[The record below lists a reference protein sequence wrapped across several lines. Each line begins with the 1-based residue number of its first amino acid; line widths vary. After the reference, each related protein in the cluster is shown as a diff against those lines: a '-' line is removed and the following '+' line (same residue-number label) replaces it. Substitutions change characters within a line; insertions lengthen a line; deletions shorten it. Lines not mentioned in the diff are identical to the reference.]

1 MNTFQALSGGFADI
15 LTFFNL
21 LVIFGGGLFGTIV
34 GALPG
39 LGPSAGI
46 ALMIP
51 LTFGLPVNS
60 ALCLL
65 SGVYMGTMY
74 GGRLTAILINTP
86 GDAPAIMTALDGY
99 PLMKQGKG
107 GFALGLSAYS
117 SFIGGFFGLVVLV
130 FLSPLLSIVVVKF
143 GAAEYFMLMIVGL
156 YTISL
161 LSEGSIIKALLM
173 SLFGFQLGMFGA
185 DYVSGFVRFAFVPE
199 LIEGV
204 DFVAIIMGL
213 YGIGEVLINIEKGV
227 KENLGKPSFRMKEF
241 IPDAKSLKQVT
252 KPILRGSAIGTAIGI
267 LPGAGGTI
275 ATFLSYATEKRVSK
289 HPEKFGKGAIEG
301 LSSVEASNNASV
313 PGALIPLITM
323 GIPGSGG
330 TAILLGALIM
340 YGLRPGP
347 LLMVESGPIIW
358 AMIAGLIVGNI
369 MLFFSNVL
377 LIPMFI
383 NIIRIAQKY
392 VSQLVAALCVIG
404 AFALN
409 YSLFNVWVMLFFG
422 VVGYLMKKFKY
433 PSGSLILSIVLAPL
447 TENYLRQALI
457 ISQGKYSV
465 FFTRP
470 ISLSIFILLVAVTL
484 YTIYRNLT
492 AKKRAAA
499 ADADKNKNS

>member
-1 MNTFQALSGGFADI
+1 MGAIQDLLSGFGDI
-15 LTFFNL
+15 LTLYNI
-21 LVIFGGGLFGTIV
+21 VIIFSGGLFGTIV

-51 LTFGLPVNS
+51 LTFGMPVNS

-65 SGVYMGTMY
+65 CGVYMGTMY

-107 GFALGLSAYS
+107 GLALGLSAYS
-117 SFIGGFFGLVVLV
+117 SFIGGTFGLIILV
-130 FLSPLLSIVVVKF
+130 FLSPVVSEIAVKF
-143 GAAEYFMLMIVGL
+143 GAPEYFMLMIVGL

-161 LSEGSIIKALLM
+161 LTEGSILKALLM
-173 SLFGFQLGMFGA
+173 SFFGFQIGMFGS
-185 DYVSGFVRFAFVPE
+185 DYVSGHVRFAFTPE
-199 LIEGV
+199 LIEGI

-213 YGIGEVLINIEKGV
+213 YGIGEVLINIEKSV
-227 KENLGKPSFRMKEF
+227 RINLGKPSFNVKEF
-241 IPDAKSLKQVT
+241 IPDRKSLKNVT
-252 KPILRGSAIGTAIGI
+252 MPVLRGSAIGTAIGI

-275 ATFLSYATEKRVSK
+275 ATFLAYAAEKKASR
-289 HPEKFGKGAIEG
+289 HPEKFGKGAVEG
-301 LSSVEASNNASV
+301 LVSVEAANNASV

-330 TAILLGALIM
+330 TAILLGSLIM

-347 LLMVESGPIIW
+347 LLMTESGDIVW
-358 AMIAGLIVGNI
+358 AMIAGLILGNI
-369 MLFFSNVL
+369 LLFFSNIL

-392 VSQLVAALCVIG
+392 VSPLVAALCVIG

-409 YSLFNVWVMLFFG
+409 YSFFNVWVMMVFG
-422 VVGYLMKKFKY
+422 IIGYLMKKFKY
-433 PSGSLILSIVLAPL
+433 PSGSLILSVVLAPL
-447 TENYLRQALI
+447 TESYFRQALM
-457 ISQGKYSV
+457 ISRGSYSI

-470 ISLSIFILLVAVTL
+470 VSLFIFVLLVLMTVFTCF
-484 YTIYRNLT
+484 
-492 AKKRAAA
+492 
-499 ADADKNKNS
+499 KNSSKEKVKK

>member
-1 MNTFQALSGGFADI
+1 MNTLQALLMGLGDI
-15 LTFFNL
+15 LTLFNL
-21 LVIFGGGLFGTIV
+21 LIIFGGGLFGTIV

-51 LTFGLPVNS
+51 LTFGMPVNS

-65 SGVYMGTMY
+65 CGVYMGTMY

-117 SFIGGFFGLVVLV
+117 SFIGGFFGLIVLV
-130 FLSPLLSIVVVKF
+130 FLAPIVSKVVVKF
-143 GAAEYFMLMIVGL
+143 GAPEYFMLMIVGL

-161 LSEGSIIKALLM
+161 LAEGSILKALLM
-173 SLFGFQLGMFGA
+173 SLFGFQLGMIGS
-185 DYVSGFVRFAFVPE
+185 DYVSGYIRFAPLPE
-199 LIEGV
+199 LIEGI

-227 KENLGKPSFRMKEF
+227 KENLGKPSFKLKEF
-241 IPDAKSLKQVT
+241 IPDKESVKTVT
-252 KPILRGSAIGTAIGI
+252 KPVLRGSAIGTAIGI

-275 ATFLSYATEKRVSK
+275 ATFLAYATEKRISK
-289 HPEKFGKGAIEG
+289 NPEKFGTGAIEG
-301 LSSVEASNNASV
+301 LSATEASNNASV

-347 LLMVESGPIIW
+347 LLMVESGPIVW
-358 AMIAGLIVGNI
+358 AMIAGLIIGNI
-369 MLFFSNVL
+369 MLFFSNIV

-392 VSQLVAALCVIG
+392 VSPLVAALCVIG

-409 YSLFNVWVMLFFG
+409 YSFFNIWVMLIFG
-422 VVGYLMKKFKY
+422 VIGYLMKKFKY
-433 PSGSLILSIVLAPL
+433 SSGSLILSVVLAPL
-447 TENYLRQALI
+447 TESYLRQALI
-457 ISQGKYSV
+457 ISQGRYSV

-470 ISLSIFILLVAVTL
+470 ISLTIFIILVLMTI
-484 YTIYRNLT
+484 YTIVKSLNKKKMQ
-492 AKKRAAA
+492 AKQAQA
-499 ADADKNKNS
+499 